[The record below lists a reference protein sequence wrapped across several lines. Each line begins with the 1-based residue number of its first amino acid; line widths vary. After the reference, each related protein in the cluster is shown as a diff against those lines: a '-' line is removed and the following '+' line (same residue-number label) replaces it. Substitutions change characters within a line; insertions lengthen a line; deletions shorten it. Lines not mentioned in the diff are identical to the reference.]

1 MRAHQIMTK
10 DVITVGPHTS
20 MLDAANIMLRCHVSG
35 LPVID
40 ERGKLLGVISE
51 GDLLRRSEIGTG
63 RKRVRLLEIIAGPA
77 RLARDFVEEH
87 GREVRDVMT
96 QDVVTVAEDAPLDEV
111 VRQMES
117 NAINRLPV
125 MRGESLVGII
135 TRTNILRAI
144 AGLAREIPDPT
155 ADDEHIRDRIT
166 RTVNAASW
174 RPLGFQVAVHDG
186 VVHLHGVVASEE
198 ARQATAVAARG
209 TSGVTKVYDHL
220 GFLDPYSGFFMEPSD
235 DTQGEAAEE
244 AQRQKNDERRRLDQ
258 QAGFFRAR

>member
-10 DVITVGPHTS
+10 DVIAVGPHTS
-20 MLDAANIMLRCHVSG
+20 MLDAANIMLHCHISG
-35 LPVID
+35 LPVMD
-40 ERGKLLGVISE
+40 EQGKLLGVISE

-63 RKRVRLLEIIAGPA
+63 RKRLRLLEIIAGPA
-77 RLARDFVEEH
+77 RLARDFVHEH

-96 QDVVTVAEDAPLDEV
+96 QDVVTVTEDASLDEV

-125 MRGESLVGII
+125 MRDESLVGII

-174 RPLGFQVAVHDG
+174 RPLGFQVVVHDG

-198 ARQATAVAARG
+198 ARQATMVAARG

-235 DTQGEAAEE
+235 NAPGEVA
-244 AQRQKNDERRRLDQ
+244 RQ
-258 QAGFFRAR
+258 ARGREKR

>member
-10 DVITVGPHTS
+10 DVVTVGPHTS

-35 LPVID
+35 LPVVD
-40 ERGKLLGVISE
+40 EQGKLLGVISE

-63 RKRVRLLEIIAGPA
+63 RKRLRLLEIIAGPA
-77 RLARDFVEEH
+77 RLARDFVQEH

-96 QDVVTVAEDAPLDEV
+96 HYVVTVAEDTPLDEV

-125 MRGESLVGII
+125 MRGENLVGII
-135 TRTNILRAI
+135 TRTNILRGI

-155 ADDEHIRDRIT
+155 ADDDHIRDRIT
-166 RTVNAASW
+166 RTVNAAAW
-174 RPLGFQVAVHDG
+174 RPLGFQVMVHDG

-198 ARQATAVAARG
+198 ARQATIVAARS
-209 TSGVTKVYDHL
+209 TSGAKKVYDHL
-220 GFLDPYSGFFMEPSD
+220 GLLDPYSGFLMGPPD
-235 DTQGEAAEE
+235 DTQNEAEKQESATEPVPKFCTG
-244 AQRQKNDERRRLDQ
+244 R
-258 QAGFFRAR
+258 

>member
-20 MLDAANIMLRCHVSG
+20 MLDAGNLMLRCHISG

-40 ERGKLLGVISE
+40 EEGKLLGMVSE
-51 GDLLRRSEIGTG
+51 GDFLRRSEIGTG
-63 RKRVRLLEIIAGPA
+63 RKRLRLLEILAGPA
-77 RLARDFVEEH
+77 RLASDFVQEH

-96 QDVVTVAEDAPLDEV
+96 HEVVSVSEDAPLDEV
-111 VRQMES
+111 VRQMET
-117 NAINRLPV
+117 NAVNRLPV
-125 MRGESLVGII
+125 MRGERVVGII

-155 ADDEHIRDRIT
+155 ADDDHIRDRIT
-166 RTVNAASW
+166 RAVNAAAW

-186 VVHLHGVVASEE
+186 VVHLHGVVTSEE
-198 ARQATAVAARG
+198 ARQATSVAARS

-220 GFLDPYSGFFMEPSD
+220 GLLDPYSGFFMGPPDNTPS
-235 DTQGEAAEE
+235 EAAEQ
-244 AQRQKNDERRRLDQ
+244 ASALERKTMNE
-258 QAGFFRAR
+258 GGP

>member
-1 MRAHQIMTK
+1 MTK
-10 DVITVGPHTS
+10 DVITVSPNTS

-35 LPVID
+35 LPVMD
-40 ERGKLLGVISE
+40 EQGKLLGMVSE
-51 GDLLRRSEIGTG
+51 GDFLRRGEIGTG
-63 RKRVRLLEIIAGPA
+63 YKRPRLLEIFAGPSL
-77 RLARDFVEEH
+77 LAKDFVHEH

-96 QDVVTVAEDAPLDEV
+96 HDVVTVGEDAPLDEV

-125 MRGESLVGII
+125 VRDENLVGII

-155 ADDEHIRDRIT
+155 ADDEHIRERIA

-174 RPLGFQVAVHDG
+174 HPLGFQVTVHDG

-198 ARQATAVAARG
+198 ARQATIVAARS
-209 TSGVTKVYDHL
+209 TNGVKKVYEHL
-220 GFLDPYSGFFMEPSD
+220 GFLDPYSGFFMAPSD
-235 DTQGEAAEE
+235 N
-244 AQRQKNDERRRLDQ
+244 RQS
-258 QAGFFRAR
+258 G